1 LLGKSNY
8 DALLVPESAI
18 NTDQD
23 KKYVYIVDDSDKI
36 QRRYVQ
42 VGTLLDNNLIVVANG
57 LEQKDHVVVNGIQRI
72 RQSNQQVVPNMT
84 QLTWTPIETLVIPPE
99 ASTASNDKGE

>member
-1 LLGKSNY
+1 
-8 DALLVPESAI
+8 
-18 NTDQD
+18 
-23 KKYVYIVDDSDKI
+23 VDDSDKI